1 MKKILLLSAAF
12 AACMS
17 MNAQEV
23 GVIDAAAI
31 GLGSSSAT
39 PLAAGTVLAQTDN
52 VTMTVAFDDE
62 FKAVT
67 VNGPKV
73 DDKNFKS
80 ISADGTVLFPDDQG
94 IQGSNNAKTADG
106 GNTALT
112 LQPAA
117 QGCVYQ
123 FETKSDGVLYVFH
136 KASSNKN
143 YFVSENGNAL
153 GYEFAQL
160 AESPLPDVLT
170 YTVTGDEK
178 WNYVKTTQ
186 EPYGILWPEQM
197 IAKFDSDTLSTVA
210 VGSNPV
216 GTPLKSWAKIGKNG
230 VSAVKFNVS
239 EGYTYLFNACGS
251 KATVRGFYFVPGDII
266 GDPESVKLPTITV
279 STDDGVSRTLFAGS
293 GTVDGIESVSAAKA
307 EGKGVAYNLAGQ
319 QVNKNYKGVVVKNGK
334 KYIQ

>member
-23 GVIDAAAI
+23 GVIDAAAL
-31 GLGSSSAT
+31 GLNASSTT

-52 VTMTVAFDDE
+52 VTMKVAFDDE

-80 ISADGTVLFPDDQG
+80 IKADGTVLFPDDQG
-94 IQGSNNAKTADG
+94 IQGNNNAKTADG
-106 GNTALT
+106 GNPALT
-112 LQPAA
+112 LTPAA

-123 FETKSDGVLYVFH
+123 FEAKTDGVLYVFH

-143 YFVSENGNAL
+143 YFVSENGSAL

-160 AESPLPDVLT
+160 AESPLPEVLT
-170 YTVTGDEK
+170 YTVTGDED
-178 WNYVKTTQ
+178 WNYVTTAQ
-186 EPYGILWPEQM
+186 EPYGILWHEQM
-197 IAKFDSDTLSTVA
+197 IAKFTDSLSTVA

-216 GTPLKSWAKIGKNG
+216 GTALKSWAKIGKNG
-230 VSAVKFNVS
+230 VSAVKFNVAKGS
-239 EGYTYLFNACGS
+239 TYLFNACGS

-266 GDPESVKLPTITV
+266 GDPESVA
-279 STDDGVSRTLFAGS
+279 S
-293 GTVDGIESVSAAKA
+293 
-307 EGKGVAYNLAGQ
+307 
-319 QVNKNYKGVVVKNGK
+319 NY
-334 KYIQ
+334 YCFYR

>member
-23 GVIDAAAI
+23 GVIDAAAL
-31 GLGSSSAT
+31 GLGSSVT

-62 FKAVT
+62 YKAVT

-94 IQGSNNAKTADG
+94 IQGNSNAKTADG
-106 GNTALT
+106 GNPAAV

-117 QGCVYQ
+117 QGCAYQ
-123 FETKSDGVLYVFH
+123 FEAKTDGVLYVFH

-143 YFVSENGNAL
+143 YFVSENGNPL
-153 GYEFAQL
+153 GYEFSMV
-160 AESPLPDVLT
+160 AESPLPEVLN
-170 YTVTGDEK
+170 YTVNGDEE
-178 WNYVKTTQ
+178 WNYVSTKQ
-186 EPYGILWPEQM
+186 QPFGILWPEQI
-197 IAKFDSDTLSTVA
+197 IAKFNSDTLSTVA
-210 VGSNPV
+210 VGANPV
-216 GTPLKSWAKIGKNG
+216 GTPLKAWQKIGKNG
-230 VSAVKFNVS
+230 VSVVKFNVA
-239 EGYTYLFNACGS
+239 EGGKYLFNACGS
-251 KATVRGFYFVPGDII
+251 KATVRGFYFVPGDIF
-266 GDPESVKLPTITV
+266 GEPESVKLPTITV
-279 STDDGVSRTLFAGS
+279 ATDDGVSRTFFANS
-293 GTVDGIESVSAAKA
+293 SDVTGIESVSASKA
-307 EGKGVAYNLAGQ
+307 EVKGVAYNLAGQ

>member
-23 GVIDAAAI
+23 GVIDAAALGI
-31 GLGSSSAT
+31 GSSAT
-39 PLAAGTVLAQTDN
+39 PLAAGKVLAQTDN

-80 ISADGTVLFPDDQG
+80 IKADGTVLFPDDQG
-94 IQGSNNAKTADG
+94 IQGAANAKTADG
-106 GNTALT
+106 GNPALT
-112 LQPAA
+112 LSPAA

-123 FETKSDGVLYVFH
+123 FEAKTDGVLYVFH

-160 AESPLPDVLT
+160 AESPLPEVLT
-170 YTVTGDEK
+170 YTVTGDDD
-178 WNYVKTTQ
+178 WNYVSTTQ

-230 VSAVKFNVS
+230 VSAVKFNVA
-239 EGYTYLFNACGS
+239 EGKTYLFNACGS
-251 KATVRGFYFVPGDII
+251 KATVRGFYFVPGDIF

-279 STDDGVSRTLFAGS
+279 STDDDAVSRTLFAGS